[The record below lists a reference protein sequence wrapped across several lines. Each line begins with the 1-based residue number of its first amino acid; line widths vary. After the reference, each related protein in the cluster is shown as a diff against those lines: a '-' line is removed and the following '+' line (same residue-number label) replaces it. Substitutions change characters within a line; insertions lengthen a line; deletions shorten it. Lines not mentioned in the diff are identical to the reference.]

1 MSLLFSFLSN
11 GAGILSECEISEEE
25 VHSEKNEEGRCGQ
38 GFCEGGYWEGG
49 SILDINTQTNK
60 YINEK
65 EKIIPTWSIYH
76 WYPSEV
82 DSHLVASPQKKLTRY

>member
-65 EKIIPTWSIYH
+65 EKIIPTWSSLLFI
-76 WYPSEV
+76 SIIIILLILT
-82 DSHLVASPQKKLTRY
+82 HLISN